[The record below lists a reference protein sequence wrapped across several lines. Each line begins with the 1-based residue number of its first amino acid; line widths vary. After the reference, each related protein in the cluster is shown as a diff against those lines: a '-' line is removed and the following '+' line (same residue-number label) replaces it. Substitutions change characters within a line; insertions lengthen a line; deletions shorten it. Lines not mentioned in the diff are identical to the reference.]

1 MSGLR
6 IRQFR
11 EKNKYSQKDLANIL
25 GVSVRTIVRWE
36 QNSSKP
42 CAEELE
48 KVIKLIGVT
57 EEELLNDKEDIDLSS
72 DEPKQDVLGRISD
85 SVDNLVT
92 GQEIINESLTIN
104 RDEYS
109 KKQSELINELRQQN
123 KELLE
128 KINNNEKNY
137 AVQEEILR
145 QKKIRNVILIVLSLI
160 LIVIIAFIFWITYNF
175 GPNADGI
182 YADQPM
188 VVKTD

>member
-42 CAEELE
+42 CAED
-48 KVIKLIGVT
+48 
-57 EEELLNDKEDIDLSS
+57 DKDDIDLSS

-92 GQEIINESLTIN
+92 GQEM
-104 RDEYS
+104 
-109 KKQSELINELRQQN
+109 
-123 KELLE
+123 
-128 KINNNEKNY
+128 
-137 AVQEEILR
+137 EI
-145 QKKIRNVILIVLSLI
+145 
-160 LIVIIAFIFWITYNF
+160 
-175 GPNADGI
+175 
-182 YADQPM
+182 
-188 VVKTD
+188 